1 MFKRTYAPAVAVAAA
16 VAVAVAAAVAPA
28 VAAVAAVAAAVAVA
42 VAVFLSAVENEE
54 PVEGINDQRTV
65 SVTDLLDWDEIDHL
79 TCHSFGMP
87 SALLP

>member
-28 VAAVAAVAAAVAVA
+28 VAAVAAVNAVACA